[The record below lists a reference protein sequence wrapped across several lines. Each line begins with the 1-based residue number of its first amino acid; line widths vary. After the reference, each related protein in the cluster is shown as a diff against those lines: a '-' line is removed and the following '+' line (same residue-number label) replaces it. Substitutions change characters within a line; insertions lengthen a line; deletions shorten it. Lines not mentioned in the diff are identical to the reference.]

1 VSYFIGSKSC
11 DLFVCLSTENVSTVQ
26 SPRQLQHLFVY
37 EGNNITVPCR
47 ASLGGAVRWYYA
59 KSQRT
64 PPNVIFNEDLMYS
77 NYTDMITVH
86 VAQGFRDFN
95 LSLHDVQLSQ
105 YGWYI
110 CVDDSTLHPF
120 LLDVLG

>member
-1 VSYFIGSKSC
+1 LSADNISSLKSYQP
-11 DLFVCLSTENVSTVQ
+11 LLV
-26 SPRQLQHLFVY
+26 H
-37 EGNNITVPCR
+37 EGDNITVPCR

>member
-1 VSYFIGSKSC
+1 MSI
-11 DLFVCLSTENVSTVQ
+11 VQ
-26 SPRQLQHLFVY
+26 SQQQLQQLFVY
-37 EGNNITVPCR
+37 EGNNITLPCR
-47 ASLGGAVRWYYA
+47 ASLDGAVRWYYA

-64 PPNVIFNEDLMYS
+64 PPNVIFNEDLIYS
-77 NYTDMITVH
+77 NYTDTFKVR
-86 VAQGFRDFN
+86 VGQGFRDFN

-110 CVDDSTLHPF
+110 CVDDSSLHPF

>member
-1 VSYFIGSKSC
+1 MF
-11 DLFVCLSTENVSTVQ
+11 
-26 SPRQLQHLFVY
+26 
-37 EGNNITVPCR
+37 
-47 ASLGGAVRWYYA
+47 
-59 KSQRT
+59 
-64 PPNVIFNEDLMYS
+64 S
-77 NYTDMITVH
+77 NYTDLIRAH
-86 VAQGFRDFN
+86 VGLIRDFN

>member
-1 VSYFIGSKSC
+1 M
-11 DLFVCLSTENVSTVQ
+11 STVQ
-26 SPRQLQHLFVY
+26 SHWQLQQLFVY
-37 EGNNITVPCR
+37 ESNNITLPCQ

-64 PPNVIFNEDLMYS
+64 PPYVIFNEDSIILL

-86 VAQGFRDFN
+86 VGQGFRDFN